1 MKITKRQLRRIIRES
16 GRDWDLEDNV
26 SYFIAAGPPEKAIK
40 YLEKLVAHAE
50 SGGEVGWKDAMNSH
64 DPEIANFEY
73 AKKRLEALK
82 SGADG
87 AIGHSRLPENAI
99 SKRQLRQIIRE
110 EKRRLVEYS
119 DYPSWLD
126 LADQLDDISEMLDMA
141 ADKYVTSEWLNSG
154 ENQGNAIAKSVA
166 EKLEKLYMDAETLG
180 SLIRGSK
187 VNPQWDADEEEEA
200 QYRLSTRGQ

>member
-1 MKITKRQLRRIIRES
+1 MVKMKITKRQLKRIIKEER
-16 GRDWDLEDNV
+16 N
-26 SYFIAAGPPEKAIK
+26 
-40 YLEKLVAHAE
+40 KL
-50 SGGEVGWKDAMNSH
+50 
-64 DPEIANFEY
+64 
-73 AKKRLEALK
+73 L
-82 SGADG
+82 
-87 AIGHSRLPENAI
+87 
-99 SKRQLRQIIRE
+99 RE

-126 LADQLDDISEMLDMA
+126 LADQLDDISEMLDTA
-141 ADKYVTSEWLNSG
+141 ADKYVTSKWLNSG

-200 QYRLSTRGQ
+200 QYRLSTRGQQ

>member
-1 MKITKRQLRRIIRES
+1 MKITKRQLKRIIRES

-50 SGGEVGWKDAMNSH
+50 AGGEVGWRDAMNSH

-99 SKRQLRQIIRE
+99 SKRQLRRIIKE
-110 EKRRLVEYS
+110 EKRQLLSEGAYIHDIFAKATSALESRDGRQLE
-119 DYPSWLD
+119 D
-126 LADQLDDISEMLDMA
+126 LARQVNDLMLPDRERYAYSQAIYAMA
-141 ADKYVTSEWLNSG
+141 EAAYE
-154 ENQGNAIAKSVA
+154 
-166 EKLEKLYMDAETLG
+166 LESYE
-180 SLIRGSK
+180 
-187 VNPQWDADEEEEA
+187 DEG
-200 QYRLSTRGQ
+200 Y